1 MILFL
6 DMIGVVNLA
15 AKSIKS
21 CLVKLQ
27 LRVAVSNARPCFC
40 YFKEIVLE
48 CCLPSAGLS
57 TVHVLA

>member
-1 MILFL
+1 
-6 DMIGVVNLA
+6 MIGVVNLA

-21 CLVKLQ
+21 YLVKLQ